1 MFLSFLSPQ
10 NHRAHLEKLI
20 EYCEQG
26 VREGA
31 KLVYGGRQVPR
42 PGLFFMPTI
51 FTGVTD
57 EMYIAKEESFGPI
70 MIISEFPAG
79 GNDSNCFVVLTIT
92 QLYPT
97 ITIMSLTSLISLLSF
112 SCRSDPQTL
121 TESSVERTGLNLDSH
136 QEFLLMT
143 SVKHFESVKRLR
155 REPVSSIA
163 IIRRM
168 SLLHLVDVSSQVL
181 ERIWEKRR

>member
-1 MFLSFLSPQ
+1 MFPDDELHSPQ

-31 KLVYGGRQVPR
+31 KLVYGGRQVPG

-79 GNDSNCFVVLTIT
+79 GNAFVLIIT
-92 QLYPT
+92 HAACLHHHHYDDHVSLPLR
-97 ITIMSLTSLISLLSF
+97 SLTTSTMCLLI
-112 SCRSDPQTL
+112 
-121 TESSVERTGLNLDSH
+121 
-136 QEFLLMT
+136 
-143 SVKHFESVKRLR
+143 
-155 REPVSSIA
+155 
-163 IIRRM
+163 
-168 SLLHLVDVSSQVL
+168 
-181 ERIWEKRR
+181 